1 MDSGDNVSMDERIV
15 NTAADGAIED
25 NDEGL
30 DTQQFLDFEDDGQD
44 DDEFTKQQISSM
56 FQPNRD

>member
-1 MDSGDNVSMDERIV
+1 MDSGDNVSMDEGIV
-15 NTAADGAIED
+15 KTATDGAIED

-30 DTQQFLDFEDDGQD
+30 DTQQFLDFEDDEQD
-44 DDEFTKQQISSM
+44 DDEFTKQQISSI

>member
-15 NTAADGAIED
+15 KTATDGVIED

-30 DTQQFLDFEDDGQD
+30 DTQQFLDFEDDEQD
-44 DDEFTKQQISSM
+44 DDEFTKQQISSI

>member
-15 NTAADGAIED
+15 KTATDGAIED

-30 DTQQFLDFEDDGQD
+30 DTQQFLDFEDDEQD
-44 DDEFTKQQISSM
+44 DDEFTKQQISSI